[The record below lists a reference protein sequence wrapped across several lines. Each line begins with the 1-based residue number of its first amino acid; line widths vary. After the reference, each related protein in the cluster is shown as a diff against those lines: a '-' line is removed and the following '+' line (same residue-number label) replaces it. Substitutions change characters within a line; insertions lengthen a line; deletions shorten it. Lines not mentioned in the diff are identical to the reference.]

1 MAGSMGKNDFDDNS
15 FLDFGPDP
23 IDKEVYNEIVNKEL
37 DAARE
42 EEGRHHLAKPGVRHF
57 GRTKKKSRTR
67 TIIKTILITVVSLCV
82 LYGGLSYFITD
93 YYGDSKI
100 INKIKYCGYDLQ
112 SDYRIISKEFDSIDI
127 QLENCD
133 ISVYESSDDRFHISY
148 KVVTAGSDG
157 IKFNVEER
165 DGSRVLTCDMNN
177 KKNNN
182 YIWNAFGHYDYEYKQ
197 YVTIYVPAGQYKN
210 FTLCSEGESGYIYV
224 DLDRND
230 PSKYSI
236 DELNVKISNSKDYGG
251 IRGVSVKNLSV
262 ETDSQHI
269 SIEFNKIENAVVK
282 TKAQGLSMHHNSIAT
297 LCEVYAENSY
307 VIIDD
312 MEVEDGGRLVVNA
325 KGDDVSLELS
335 DDPELYHITA
345 DSETGSVYCSD
356 YDYYG
361 ESSLELGS
369 GSREIEL
376 HNEDEGIFIYFK
388 VDE

>member
-42 EEGRHHLAKPGVRHF
+42 EEGRHHLVKPGARHF
-57 GRTKKKSRTR
+57 GRTRKKSRTR
-67 TIIKTILITVVSLCV
+67 SVIKTILITVVSLCV

-112 SDYRIISKEFDSIDI
+112 SEYMNIKEFDSIDM

-133 ISVYESSDDRFHISY
+133 ISVYQSSDDRFHISY

-165 DGSRVLTCDMNN
+165 DGSRVLTCNVNN
-177 KKNNN
+177 RKNNN
-182 YIWNAFGHYDYEYKQ
+182 YIWNLFGQDDYEYKQ
-197 YVTIYVPAGQYKN
+197 RITIYVPSGQYKN
-210 FTLCSEGESGYIYV
+210 FTLCAEGENGQIYV
-224 DLDRND
+224 DLDMDD
-230 PSKYSI
+230 PSRYSI
-236 DELNVKISNSKDYGG
+236 DELNIKINSSEDYGG
-251 IRGVSVKNLSV
+251 IKGVSVKNLSV
-262 ETDSQHI
+262 ETYNQNI
-269 SIEFNKIENAVVK
+269 SMEFNKIDNAVVK
-282 TKAQGLSMHHNSIAT
+282 AKDQRLIMRHNSITT
-297 LCEVYAENSY
+297 LCEIDAENSY
-307 VIIDD
+307 VMIDGI
-312 MEVEDGGRLVVNA
+312 EVEDGGRLVVNA
-325 KGDDVSLELS
+325 KGENVSLELF

-345 DSETGSVYCSD
+345 DSETDRVYCSYYD
-356 YDYYG
+356 DYYG
-361 ESSLELGS
+361 ESSIEIGS

-376 HNEDEGIFIYFK
+376 HNEDDGIFIYFK